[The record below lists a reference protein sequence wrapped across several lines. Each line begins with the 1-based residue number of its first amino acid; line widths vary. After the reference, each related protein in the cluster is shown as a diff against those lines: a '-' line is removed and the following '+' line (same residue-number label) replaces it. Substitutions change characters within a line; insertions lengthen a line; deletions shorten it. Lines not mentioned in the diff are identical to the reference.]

1 MAMVQSQ
8 NSSVEYTCKVS
19 SLQGLTSTG
28 DLMVGNNALEYY
40 NERNTQDYI
49 QIPWDEIDYIS
60 ASVYGKRH
68 IARWAVFT
76 KENGHFTFSAKNNR
90 EALRAIREHV
100 DPNRMLRS
108 PDFFDVL
115 RAGVKAAGR
124 NIAGV
129 FHPKKDSAEEE

>member
-1 MAMVQSQ
+1 MVQSQ
-8 NSSVEYTCKVS
+8 NSSVEYTCKAS

-28 DLMVGNNALEYY
+28 NLMVGNNALEYY
-40 NERNTQDYI
+40 NERNTEDYI
-49 QIPWDEIDYIS
+49 QIPWSEIDYIS

-76 KENGHFTFSAKNNR
+76 KENGHFTFSAKDNR

-108 PDFFDVL
+108 PDFFDVF
-115 RAGVKAAGR
+115 RGGIKAIGHK
-124 NIAGV
+124 IQDTV
-129 FHPKKDSAEEE
+129 HPSKKADAEE